1 MFDPELYLSEY
12 EFKDPKTGQN
22 RMLTSQYRDTT
33 GCAEDDIN
41 FDSDVTKNKE
51 RLSYFCVSIPGE
63 AHWVSE
69 AYRSQASCPQT
80 PSASNFSREKRTR
93 DDEDENDQVDLQFL
107 NSKYPFV
114 RYMDRASFCIR
125 YH

>member
-12 EFKDPKTGQN
+12 EFKDPKTGEN
-22 RMLTSQYRDTT
+22 RILTSQYRDTT

-63 AHWVSE
+63 APWVSE

-93 DDEDENDQVDLQFL
+93 DDEDEHDQVGFNLF
-107 NSKYPFV
+107 NVKAESEFKF
-114 RYMDRASFCIR
+114 FCI
-125 YH
+125 H